1 MNLEDFFISEYE
13 KLRRE
18 NDLLKEENA
27 NLNRRIEKIPKP
39 VETAGLLDVRIVG
52 TDVEAVKVIFAS
64 SYALQNAYRG
74 KPTSWLEEKKADV
87 GNALEWPEDEHPK
100 AIDVNREKFA
110 ALIAVKVL
118 GVERKYLVRNDCKLE
133 GLNSSMLGMWCLA
146 KQEGELVK
154 KAKKA
159 LLAEMDK
166 AIERMKDEEA
176 KEAAN
181 DTQ

>member
-1 MNLEDFFISEYE
+1 
-13 KLRRE
+13 
-18 NDLLKEENA
+18 
-27 NLNRRIEKIPKP
+27 
-39 VETAGLLDVRIVG
+39 
-52 TDVEAVKVIFAS
+52 
-64 SYALQNAYRG
+64 
-74 KPTSWLEEKKADV
+74 
-87 GNALEWPEDEHPK
+87 
-100 AIDVNREKFA
+100 
-110 ALIAVKVL
+110 
-118 GVERKYLVRNDCKLE
+118 
-133 GLNSSMLGMWCLA
+133 MLGMWCLA